1 VAAYYPEAN
10 ALVPLD
16 STAEKSNQPV
26 YKSIVVRLDRPGDTG
41 RGVSSSHGSSDQG
54 SGSHR
59 DDDPHHLS

>member
-26 YKSIVVRLDRPGDTG
+26 YKSVVVRLERPGSDEHATG
-41 RGVSSSHGSSDQG
+41 GGHGSPDQG
-54 SGSHR
+54 AGSPR
-59 DDDPHHLS
+59 DDEPHHLS